1 MWGNPCSHHLSQ
13 ADVTMVLFVS
23 ALRMMRY
30 GVESAVIVNNR
41 GNLVKMPRKLLPV
54 TESNNHELRYRRSTR
69 WVIVLAVLWILTML
83 LFALLDRVLPKSD
96 STSDILG
103 LLFAIVPS
111 TLFAAIL
118 VVSTINYVSYVRW
131 TGKYPY
137 YFLFKRSRRNGG
149 KSE

>member
-1 MWGNPCSHHLSQ
+1 M
-13 ADVTMVLFVS
+13 AE
-23 ALRMMRY
+23 R
-30 GVESAVIVNNR
+30 
-41 GNLVKMPRKLLPV
+41 
-54 TESNNHELRYRRSTR
+54 NNHELRYRRSTR

-83 LFALLDRVLPKSD
+83 LFALLDRVLPKSE
-96 STSDILG
+96 TNSDIMG
-103 LLFAIVPS
+103 LLFTIVPS

-118 VVSTINYVSYVRW
+118 VVSIINYFSHVRW